1 MILIP
6 ARLKTW
12 RSGYRELLG
21 SNSVPLCLVSLTQ
34 ATCGKKKSE
43 VGQFKLKETESQTTT
58 QRDRRTDETDEHE
71 QSGLSLCRGVSY
83 SLHEVSETQDSAASS
98 PPPIRGYCS
107 SPPQPE
113 DRTRPLQS
121 TGLISELARRRLSY
135 GTPYAWM
142 DIQTGRAGVFLSC
155 LHL

>member
-1 MILIP
+1 M
-6 ARLKTW
+6 
-12 RSGYRELLG
+12 
-21 SNSVPLCLVSLTQ
+21 SLTQ

-113 DRTRPLQS
+113 DRTGPLQS